1 MLSLALVKVVAV
13 TIVNISMLLIIYFL
27 LLFVVDNKNA
37 LFFVLK
43 ELEFIEKCTLQLF
56 EVVWVSKV

>member
-27 LLFVVDNKNA
+27 FLFVVDNKNA

>member
-1 MLSLALVKVVAV
+1 MMLSLALIKVVAV
-13 TIVNISMLLIIYFL
+13 TIVNISMLLIIYL
-27 LLFVVDNKNA
+27 LFLFVVDNKNA

-56 EVVWVSKV
+56 EVV

>member
-1 MLSLALVKVVAV
+1 MMLSLALIKVVAV

-27 LLFVVDNKNA
+27 FLFVVDNKNA

-56 EVVWVSKV
+56 EVV

>member
-1 MLSLALVKVVAV
+1 MMLSLALVKVVAV
-13 TIVNISMLLIIYFL
+13 TIVNISRLLIIYFL
-27 LLFVVDNKNA
+27 FLFVVDNKNA

-56 EVVWVSKV
+56 EVV